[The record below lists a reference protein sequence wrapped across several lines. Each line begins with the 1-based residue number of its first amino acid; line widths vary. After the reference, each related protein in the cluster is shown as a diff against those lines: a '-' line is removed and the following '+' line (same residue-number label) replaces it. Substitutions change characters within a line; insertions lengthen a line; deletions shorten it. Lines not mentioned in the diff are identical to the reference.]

1 MPAHEGRAAGVRP
14 LAMTRLRYEP
24 VVLVL
29 ILGTLGALGM
39 AAWVAREHTLGAYS
53 TPLRGRTPS
62 QVHNARL
69 AAAAV
74 DGAVIPPGG
83 EFSFIAAT
91 GPWTLDRGYRKA
103 PVSFDGELVLSF
115 GGGVCQTSSAVYC
128 AALAAGL
135 DVTERHAHTWAP
147 QYVPP
152 GADAAVAPEGI
163 DLRLRNPLAFP
174 VRILVT
180 VERERL
186 VCRMVGRGR
195 VVQRFEVV
203 RETTDVIPAPQVLRP
218 DPGLAAGASRVLTR
232 GHAGCRVRTLRVV
245 SEGGRV
251 VEREL
256 ISEDHYPPLSRVV
269 QVGAGSV
276 ARGG

>member
-1 MPAHEGRAAGVRP
+1 MAPHERPAAAVCP
-14 LAMTRLRYEP
+14 ATMTRIRYEP
-24 VVLVL
+24 AVLLL
-29 ILGTLGALGM
+29 ILGTLGALG
-39 AAWVAREHTLGAYS
+39 VAVWATREHTLGAYS

-74 DGAVIPPGG
+74 DGVVIAPGG

-115 GGGVCQTSSAVYC
+115 GGGVCQTSSAVHC
-128 AALAAGL
+128 AALGAGL
-135 DVTERHAHTWAP
+135 DVVERHAHTWAP

-163 DLRLRNPLAFP
+163 DLRLRNPFAFP

-186 VCRMVGRGR
+186 VCRIVGRGR
-195 VVQRFEVV
+195 PRQRFEVV
-203 RETTDVIPAPQVLRP
+203 RETTDVIPAAQVLRP

-232 GHAGCRVRTLRVV
+232 GHVGCRVRTMRVV

-256 ISEDHYPPLSRVV
+256 VSEDYYPPLSRVV
-269 QVGAGSV
+269 QVGAGVV
-276 ARGG
+276 AEGG